1 MTPRRGRGRL
11 DNGLDATLWSPLR
24 DVDPRIGE
32 HLLDVL
38 QAAGIAAYLEP
49 SADVGEYTRTVFL
62 PSPPSDRLFVD
73 RARRVEA
80 RAVVDQNA
88 PRPAEER
95 TAAPRHEPAAV
106 RREIDEDAE
115 WARIVSAFEAEH
127 GRAVVHD
134 EPADA
139 PPPPPHETAVLDRHA
154 PQAADAGDQASVP
167 LPEPAAVRR
176 EIDEDAEW
184 ARIVSAF
191 EAEHG
196 RSVVGDDP
204 VDGPA
209 PVPHETPILDR
220 PDDHFEPPPPPPL
233 PAPSPAS
240 LYAVLLVIAGVVL
253 VGAPGLLRL
262 STDVGL
268 IVGVAAITTGV
279 ALLVSRMRERS
290 DDGDDGAVV

>member
-1 MTPRRGRGRL
+1 MTSRRGRGRL
-11 DNGLDATLWSPLR
+11 DNGLDAMLWSPLG
-24 DVDPRIGE
+24 DVDPRVGE
-32 HLLDVL
+32 HLLDLL
-38 QAAGIAAYLEP
+38 QVAGIAAYLEP

-73 RARRVEA
+73 RDRRAEA
-80 RAVVDQNA
+80 RALVDEHA
-88 PRPAEER
+88 PRAD
-95 TAAPRHEPAAV
+95 H
-106 RREIDEDAE
+106 
-115 WARIVSAFEAEH
+115 SA
-127 GRAVVHD
+127 
-134 EPADA
+134 
-139 PPPPPHETAVLDRHA
+139 
-154 PQAADAGDQASVP
+154 

-196 RSVVGDDP
+196 RSVADEKPSDAP
-204 VDGPA
+204 PPA
-209 PVPHETPILDR
+209 PHETPILDL
-220 PDDHFEPPPPPPL
+220 PDEHFEPPPPPPL
-233 PAPSPAS
+233 PAPAPTT

-262 STDVGL
+262 SSDVGL
-268 IVGVAAITTGV
+268 LLGVLAIGGGV